1 MGRWLCRFF
10 VLRGAHASDGDAL
23 AGKGCALCCIS
34 SCFLRA
40 RVSPT
45 SQALFGLEG
54 LQGCGKTLL
63 LKYLQCV
70 IQGPNCARPVKNLA
84 AGMTKEFFQEHINT
98 SALYTDEID
107 QSIFD
112 SDDFKSLCDDET
124 GQAQLKHVNG
134 VERFPSYIAIFA
146 SWNPIRKLELVQALL
161 AGRGRRVIA
170 AAVAAVLV
178 SHGSGRKPGGY
189 AGAEYFRG
197 VLENQLNPWINANVH
212 NFLMTGIHA
221 PPSFNLQQFGGDSP
235 EEVARLRSILLY
247 SDLSLWDQFIKFFA
261 SLPESQLPAE
271 GAKWSKYTPTSAA
284 NEQPIQT
291 ADNFVAEHHTHELS
305 VAKHGLFREK
315 RKDKDGK
322 DEAGDLNYSCKPS
335 FDAGAFAA
343 VFSGIEEH
351 GWQDGITIPA
361 VFLKLLIDTWYKTRH
376 PHDGKGKTTVAAA
389 VLKDLADKKV
399 LAADADDYYTL
410 KRSEIAAALK
420 AVGVAPPPVAHA
432 WYDRERASNNKK
444 LLAEWWLER
453 KAFRGTSLRAFPTI
467 FRLGGGAAADKGT
480 EGAAAAPG
488 AP

>member
-1 MGRWLCRFF
+1 
-10 VLRGAHASDGDAL
+10 
-23 AGKGCALCCIS
+23 
-34 SCFLRA
+34 
-40 RVSPT
+40 
-45 SQALFGLEG
+45 
-54 LQGCGKTLL
+54 LQGCGKTFL
-63 LKYLQCV
+63 LKYFQCV
-70 IQGPNCARPVKNLA
+70 IEGPNRARHVKNL
-84 AGMTKEFFQEHINT
+84 GTLLKNQFCQEHINT
-98 SALYTDEID
+98 CSVYTDEID
-107 QSIFD
+107 QGVFD
-112 SDDFKSLCDDET
+112 TDDFKSLLDDET
-124 GQAQLKHVNG
+124 GQAQFKHVNG
-134 VERFPSYIAIFA
+134 VERFPSYITVYA
-146 SWNPIRKLELVQALL
+146 SWNPIRKPELVLALL
-161 AGRGRRVIA
+161 AARGRRIVA
-170 AAVAAVLV
+170 AAVAAALV

-247 SDLSLWDQFIKFFA
+247 SDLSLWDQFIKYFA
-261 SLPESQLPAE
+261 ALPEAQLPAE
-271 GAKWSKYTPTSAA
+271 GAKWSKYTPPSAA

-322 DEAGDLNYSCKPS
+322 DEAGDLNYTCKPS
-335 FDAGAFAA
+335 IDAGAFAA
-343 VFSGIEEH
+343 VFNGIEEH

-361 VFLKLLIDTWYKTRH
+361 VFLKVLIDTWYKSRH
-376 PHDGKGKTTVAAA
+376 PHIDGKARTTVAVA

-399 LAADADDYYTL
+399 LVADADDNYTL
-410 KRSEIAAALK
+410 KRSDIAAALK
-420 AVGVAPPPVAHA
+420 AVGVAPPPLAHA
-432 WYDRERASNNKK
+432 WFERERASNNNKV
-444 LLAEWWLER
+444 LAEWWCDR